1 MDRLLSTYENDRGL
15 NKVDCNNLPN
25 MARLYLILDRLFEII
40 FPGFRGHHT
49 VTQANLTYHIG
60 SLLNQIYADLV
71 EEVERAVRYDC
82 RIRMCD
88 TCHVGHTSDE
98 AVMHLIESL
107 PDIREILM
115 LDVEAAIQGDP
126 AARSFD
132 EVILAY
138 PCIEAIATYR
148 LAHELYK
155 KNVPLIPRIWS
166 ERAHSRTGIDI
177 NPGAKIGH
185 SFFID
190 HGTGVVIG
198 ETCEIGNHVSV
209 YQGVTLGALAPAKG
223 QRLAGKKRHPSI
235 EDNVI
240 IYAGATILGGRT
252 VIGKG
257 STIGGN
263 VWLTRSVPAD
273 TRVMVTDKD
282 MIFSGPG
289 MESGENKKPR
299 VIVSDV
305 SKKGEKNIEV
315 FGDERERKTGSG
327 S

>member
-1 MDRLLSTYENDRGL
+1 MDRLLATYENDRGL

-25 MARLYLILDRLFEII
+25 IARLYLVLDRLFEII

-49 VTQANLTYHIG
+49 VTQTNLTYHVG
-60 SLLNQIYADLV
+60 SLINQVYSDLV

-82 RIRMCD
+82 RIRKCE
-88 TCHVGHTSDE
+88 TCHVGHTSDQ

-107 PDIREILM
+107 PEIREILM

-126 AARSFD
+126 AAGSFD

-138 PCIEAIATYR
+138 PCIEAITTYR

-155 KNVPLIPRIWS
+155 RGVPLIPRIWS

-177 NPGAKIGH
+177 NPGARIGH

-209 YQGVTLGALAPAKG
+209 YQGVTLGALAPAKNL
-223 QRLAGKKRHPSI
+223 LAR
-235 EDNVI
+235 NVI
-240 IYAGATILGGRT
+240 RLLKIA
-252 VIGKG
+252 
-257 STIGGN
+257 
-263 VWLTRSVPAD
+263 
-273 TRVMVTDKD
+273 
-282 MIFSGPG
+282 
-289 MESGENKKPR
+289 
-299 VIVSDV
+299 
-305 SKKGEKNIEV
+305 
-315 FGDERERKTGSG
+315 
-327 S
+327 